1 MAAINFS
8 LLSWHIFICIM
19 KKFKYIF
26 SIFVSFAPINLILTL
41 IYENDRFCF
50 AMTNTIIGISSF
62 FAIFLALSLFLS
74 AIYVYSSSELRAEI
88 KLRTFSPSQSA
99 KRYFRSDDKPK

>member
-8 LLSWHIFICIM
+8 LLSLHIFLCIM

-26 SIFVSFAPINLILTL
+26 LIFVSLAPINLILTF
-41 IYENDRFCF
+41 IYENDKFYF
-50 AMTNTIIGISSF
+50 AMTNSIIGISSF
-62 FAIFLALSLFLS
+62 FAIFLTLSLFLS
-74 AIYVYSSSELRAEI
+74 AIYVYSSSVLRAEI

-99 KRYFRSDDKPK
+99 KRYFRSGDKLK